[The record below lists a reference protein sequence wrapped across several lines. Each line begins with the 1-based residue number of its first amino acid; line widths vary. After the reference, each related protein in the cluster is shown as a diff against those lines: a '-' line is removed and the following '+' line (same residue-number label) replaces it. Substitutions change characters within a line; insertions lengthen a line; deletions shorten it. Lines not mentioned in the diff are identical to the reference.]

1 MHLPIAS
8 ANNGGTALPICFAT
22 SFFGPRIFSS
32 ALYFLR
38 DLRLM
43 SRMIFSDDD
52 RPAGLR
58 LISTPQVRMIKNTLL
73 NQNYIESP
81 RVYRRLHFLRG
92 WSYEQVNE
100 IFTRSSRAGCTA
112 GV

>member
-8 ANNGGTALPICFAT
+8 DNNGGTALPICFAT

-73 NQNYIESP
+73 NQNYICPIRADGARTEFTPSHLEEDKNE
-81 RVYRRLHFLRG
+81 RL
-92 WSYEQVNE
+92 
-100 IFTRSSRAGCTA
+100 
-112 GV
+112 